1 MKRKCAVFT
10 IVKNENYYLPIW
22 LKHYKKYFN
31 NEDIYVLDHQS
42 TDGSTQNLD
51 VNVIPLVNELAFDH
65 QWLVNVISDF
75 QHHLL
80 QGYESV
86 LFAESDELIYS
97 LDEDL
102 NVLIDKFVLD
112 PDINFLSCHSHEVIQ
127 DLENEP
133 SLNKTD
139 EILKHRNNW
148 FYWDMYDKTLL
159 TKIPLQYEW
168 GFHNTIGY
176 PKNFKYDLFLLH
188 LHRCDFE
195 LMLERHEERANKW
208 KLKEDGGGFQ
218 HRISDKEEL
227 LKFFHSIPTPIES
240 IPQSHKNALDGI

>member
-1 MKRKCAVFT
+1 MERSSS
-10 IVKNENYYLPIW
+10 
-22 LKHYKKYFN
+22 YKKYFN
-31 NEDIYVLDHQS
+31 NEDIYILDHQS